1 MPTVTITPTVTAG
14 PSPTAGQASPTLTP
28 VVSGGPTVTREPVRG
43 GLICPYQFE
52 CFKWEEEYRWLATG
66 YQQSGWT
73 RVKDNECLSRGINK
87 PAYRDKKRG
96 DANCDGRVDGNDY
109 SVWRR
114 EAIDGQSTDG
124 RWETDFNGDN
134 TVDESDLGV
143 WKSFFLGEVQIDES
157 EDQ

>member
-1 MPTVTITPTVTAG
+1 M
-14 PSPTAGQASPTLTP
+14 
-28 VVSGGPTVTREPVRG
+28 
-43 GLICPYQFE
+43 
-52 CFKWEEEYRWLATG
+52 
-66 YQQSGWT
+66 
-73 RVKDNECLSRGINK
+73 KDNECLSRGINK

-114 EAIDGQSTDG
+114 EAIDGQSTNG